1 MPENND
7 IYLDKKEKNIGNLNQ
22 YLTFKLEEEY
32 YGLQLE
38 KAKEIIKPPKITNVP
53 NTPKHVMG
61 VINIRGKVT
70 PVIDLKEKL
79 GLVKKN
85 KNKDNKKIIIIN
97 IDGIMVGLYIDDVRE
112 VLSINTDQIEK
123 STDGNQSLEEEYIKG
138 VFTSNDNLV
147 VIINIEEI
155 LFDNNS
161 LSEEVKDT
169 WKRFE

>member
-1 MPENND
+1 MPENNE

-70 PVIDLKEKL
+70 PVTDLKEKL
-79 GLVKKN
+79 GSVNNHKK
-85 KNKDNKKIIIIN
+85 KDNNKIIIIN

-112 VLSINTDQIEK
+112 VLSINSDDIEK
-123 STDGNQSLEEEYIKG
+123 TTDGKQSLEEEYIKG
-138 VFTSNDNLV
+138 VFTSKGKLI
-147 VIINIEEI
+147 VIINIEDI
-155 LFDNNS
+155 LFDNNNP
-161 LSEEVKDT
+161 SEEVKNA
-169 WKRFE
+169 

>member
-1 MPENND
+1 MSVRDD
-7 IYLDKKEKNIGNLNQ
+7 IYLDKKEKNIGSLKQ
-22 YLTFKLEEEY
+22 YLTFRLEEEY

-169 WKRFE
+169 

>member
-169 WKRFE
+169 